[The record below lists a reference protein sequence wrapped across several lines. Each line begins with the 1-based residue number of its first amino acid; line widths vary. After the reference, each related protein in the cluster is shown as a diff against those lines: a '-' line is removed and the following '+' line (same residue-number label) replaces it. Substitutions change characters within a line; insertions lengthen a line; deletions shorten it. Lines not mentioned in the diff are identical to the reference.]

1 MTALNLG
8 ERTLAASDVALLRRL
23 QSPAHKPAIDELL
36 AEADFL
42 PPGGTQSDLV
52 TMYARIEIEDCA
64 TRHRMALVLCHP
76 AESAPAAGCV
86 SVVCPI
92 GLALIGLRVRDIAR
106 WTSPNGDTCAAE
118 VLSVS
123 PLE

>member
-23 QSPAHKPAIDELL
+23 GSPAHKCAIDELL
-36 AEADFL
+36 AEADVL
-42 PPGGTQSDLV
+42 PPGGLQADLV
-52 TMYARIEIEDCA
+52 TMYARIEVQDST
-64 TRHRMALVLCHP
+64 TRQRMSLVLCHP

-86 SVVCPI
+86 SVVSPI
-92 GLALIGLRVRDIAR
+92 GFALIGLRVHDTAR
-106 WTSPNGDTCAAE
+106 WTSPNGDACAAE
-118 VLSVS
+118 VLAVS